1 MNILTL
7 PGDGI
12 GPEITKQ
19 AVKIIKALSPNF
31 NIDEAPIGGAGYDA
45 DGDPLPQTTLQKAK
59 DADAILMGSVG
70 DWKYDQLPRELRPE
84 RGLLRIRSELNLFAN
99 LRPAMLFDQLVD
111 SSSLKPNIVSGLD
124 ILIVRELTGDIYLAS
139 QGEFITLK
147 TENVRVLIPC
157 VIQRVRSA
165 G

>member
-59 DADAILMGSVG
+59 DADAILMG
-70 DWKYDQLPRELRPE
+70 
-84 RGLLRIRSELNLFAN
+84 
-99 LRPAMLFDQLVD
+99 
-111 SSSLKPNIVSGLD
+111 
-124 ILIVRELTGDIYLAS
+124 
-139 QGEFITLK
+139 
-147 TENVRVLIPC
+147 
-157 VIQRVRSA
+157 
-165 G
+165 

>member
-19 AVKIIKALSPNF
+19 AVKIIMALSPNF
-31 NIDEAPIGGAGYDA
+31 NIDEALMGGAGYDA

-84 RGLLRIRSELNLFAN
+84 RGYCE
-99 LRPAMLFDQLVD
+99 
-111 SSSLKPNIVSGLD
+111 
-124 ILIVRELTGDIYLAS
+124 
-139 QGEFITLK
+139 
-147 TENVRVLIPC
+147 
-157 VIQRVRSA
+157 
-165 G
+165 

>member
-19 AVKIIKALSPNF
+19 AVKIIKVLSPNF
-31 NIDEAPIGGAGYDA
+31 NIDEAPIGGVGYDA

-111 SSSLKPNIVSGLD
+111 ASSLKPNIVFWL
-124 ILIVRELTGDIYLAS
+124 RYLNS
-139 QGEFITLK
+139 
-147 TENVRVLIPC
+147 
-157 VIQRVRSA
+157 S
-165 G
+165 